1 LYYLLR
7 WLPQIATEAR
17 ECDDGCRI
25 DFVRSGGFCS
35 VAPIDIDLLLLSIA
49 DVLAA
54 PQRVLRGYYAHL
66 ERLDPR
72 LRYLLPAALPRY
84 MRFALFKLQRT
95 RTLVL
100 DARGM
105 GRLGK
110 RLCSAGFDWP
120 DVDTLVA
127 AWLATLE
134 EVLGERF
141 GSDVREEW
149 VRLYRALRSDSPG
162 QIEPL

>member
-1 LYYLLR
+1 V
-7 WLPQIATEAR
+7 TH
-17 ECDDGCRI
+17 I
-25 DFVRSGGFCS
+25 DT
-35 VAPIDIDLLLLSIA
+35 DLLLPSIE
-49 DVLAA
+49 DVLAS
-54 PQRVLRGYYAHL
+54 PQVVRRYYAHL

-100 DARGM
+100 DAPGM

-134 EVLGERF
+134 EVLAERF
-141 GSDVREEW
+141 GAEVREEW
-149 VRLYRALRSDSPG
+149 VRLYRALRSDFPER
-162 QIEPL
+162 IEPL

>member
-1 LYYLLR
+1 
-7 WLPQIATEAR
+7 
-17 ECDDGCRI
+17 
-25 DFVRSGGFCS
+25 
-35 VAPIDIDLLLLSIA
+35 
-49 DVLAA
+49 
-54 PQRVLRGYYAHL
+54 
-66 ERLDPR
+66 
-72 LRYLLPAALPRY
+72 
-84 MRFALFKLQRT
+84 
-95 RTLVL
+95 
-100 DARGM
+100 M

-162 QIEPL
+162 RIEPL

>member
-1 LYYLLR
+1 
-7 WLPQIATEAR
+7 
-17 ECDDGCRI
+17 
-25 DFVRSGGFCS
+25 
-35 VAPIDIDLLLLSIA
+35 
-49 DVLAA
+49 
-54 PQRVLRGYYAHL
+54 
-66 ERLDPR
+66 
-72 LRYLLPAALPRY
+72 LPRY

-162 QIEPL
+162 RIEPL